1 MPVPKTPLSNS
12 QVKKTE
18 KETMKKTPKSKSTK
32 TPSKVETPVKQEK
45 KTPKSSKKA
54 SKENLTPAPGDK
66 SKFQTPKKSE
76 SKKIKSKEK
85 AEGGIILQHNDQ
97 LPDKAA
103 VSLWHKIFFFIF
115 LNRSMYKL
123 DMFHLLI
130 TNFQLIKTNCFAPFS
145 AIPFCQSPS
154 PGG

>member
-18 KETMKKTPKSKSTK
+18 KETMKKTPKSKSSK

-103 VSLWHKIFFFIF
+103 VSLWWKTKHFQIFFHF
-115 LNRSMYKL
+115 LNRSMYEL
-123 DMFHLLI
+123 YMFQYLFLI
-130 TNFQLIKTNCFAPFS
+130 SNYIKTN
-145 AIPFCQSPS
+145 
-154 PGG
+154 